1 MESIKTAK
9 DIASGSLY
17 FIDGLAT
24 VRDAINLMN
33 EKSVDF
39 LFIKKRNDHD
49 ANGIIVISDI
59 IKGVVV
65 KELKADEVSIYEIM
79 TKPVISIPASMN
91 SKYAS
96 RLLLNSK
103 INVAPVEEN
112 GAYIGVIHL
121 RDVVMNY

>member
-1 MESIKTAK
+1 MEIVKTAK
-9 DIASGSLY
+9 DIASGSLF
-17 FIDGLAT
+17 FIDGLAS
-24 VRDAINLMN
+24 VKDAISLMK

-65 KELKADEVSIYEIM
+65 KDLKAEEVSVYEIM
-79 TKPVISIPASMN
+79 TKPVISIPSSMN
-91 SKYAS
+91 SKYVS

-121 RDVVMNY
+121 RDLAMNY

>member
-1 MESIKTAK
+1 MEIVKTAK
-9 DIASGSLY
+9 DIASGSLF
-17 FIDGLAT
+17 FIDGLAS
-24 VRDAINLMN
+24 VKDAISLMK

-65 KELKADEVSIYEIM
+65 KDLKAEEVSVYEIM
-79 TKPVISIPASMN
+79 TKPVVSIPSSMN
-91 SKYAS
+91 SKYVS

-121 RDVVMNY
+121 RDLAMNY